1 MVVATRNNNVG
12 NNPAEEESV
21 RDIML
26 RLQGSIDQLTSKVA
40 TIETSYVYLNNEFTR
55 ITNGEGSSRQY
66 SRMTKLEFL
75 KFSGEDVKG
84 WLTRCYQIFKVD
96 NVDDSVKVKLASIHL
111 YDKALAWHR
120 QFEKDKF
127 KALISKVELTESQA
141 ICCFL
146 AGLQQDIGLLVKM
159 FRPKTLYD
167 AYQLV
172 RMQETVRS
180 VNTKRYTPIL
190 PTPKHS
196 VNIVTSNRNATY
208 NARPPTTQLALPSTH
223 FNKSIRHKCSG
234 QMFSLEVLGEYEM
247 QDSVEELE
255 EQVTIEV
262 VAEPVIYPHIS
273 LNALARVNTFH
284 TMRIKGHMGRQDIHI
299 LVDSG
304 STHNFV
310 DVLCA
315 KRLGCEIRSIC
326 PLQVEVLGRNQMLST
341 STCRQFAWSL
351 QEWSSPFKGKR
362 ITLRGTQQ
370 ATLQWMNGKDYGKI
384 LSSNKST
391 EDNKA
396 LATFL
401 DQFQDVFAIPNTLP
415 PYKSHDHR
423 IILEGVPP
431 VHIRPYKHPPTQ
443 KDAIELMVKELLE
456 TGVIRNSHSP
466 FSSPI
471 VMVKKKDG
479 TWRMCIDYRQLNK
492 HTTKDKFP
500 IPVIEEL
507 IDELH
512 EAQVFIKL
520 DLRSEYHQI
529 RMADEDVHKTAFR
542 THEGHYEFLVM
553 PFGLTNAP
561 STFQSLMN
569 TVFKDFLR
577 HFVLVFF
584 DDILIYS
591 DSMALHLQ
599 HLAVVLQ
606 LMRMHALFAKQSKC
620 VFVVNQ
626 VEYLGHV
633 IYAKGVATDPSKIEA
648 MKSWPVLRNIK
659 ELRGFLG
666 LTGYYRRFIKGFATI
681 SHPLTSLLKK
691 NAFKWSNSAQEAF
704 EQLKQAM
711 IQTPVLALPNFD
723 AEFVIETDAS
733 GIGLGAVLQQGGH
746 LISYLRANNAAAD
759 ALSRLNTSG
768 EFNAMKGMSKAVKM
782 FVREYD
788 VCQRNKPNLEA
799 YLGLLQPLH
808 VPNQVWKDISMD
820 FVEGLPSSQ
829 GRQNIRAREEAINV
843 LKFHLRRAQDRMK
856 AIADGHRRLQKR
868 GNAATVFV
876 LVQSENST
884 PDDATWE

>member
-1 MVVATRNNNVG
+1 MQ
-12 NNPAEEESV
+12 ESV
-21 RDIML
+21 
-26 RLQGSIDQLTSKVA
+26 K
-40 TIETSYVYLNNEFTR
+40 
-55 ITNGEGSSRQY
+55 
-66 SRMTKLEFL
+66 
-75 KFSGEDVKG
+75 
-84 WLTRCYQIFKVD
+84 
-96 NVDDSVKVKLASIHL
+96 
-111 YDKALAWHR
+111 
-120 QFEKDKF
+120 
-127 KALISKVELTESQA
+127 
-141 ICCFL
+141 
-146 AGLQQDIGLLVKM
+146 
-159 FRPKTLYD
+159 
-167 AYQLV
+167 
-172 RMQETVRS
+172 
-180 VNTKRYTPIL
+180 
-190 PTPKHS
+190 
-196 VNIVTSNRNATY
+196 
-208 NARPPTTQLALPSTH
+208 
-223 FNKSIRHKCSG
+223 
-234 QMFSLEVLGEYEM
+234 
-247 QDSVEELE
+247 ELE
-255 EQVTIEV
+255 EQITEEV
-262 VAEPVIYPHIS
+262 VEEPVIYPHIS
-273 LNALARVNTFH
+273 LNALTGVNTFH
-284 TMRIKGHMGRQDIHI
+284 TMRIKGHVGRQDIHI

-384 LSSNKST
+384 LSSNKVSLSAMSLYVYPSTLMTVALSNEKEHQST

-396 LATFL
+396 LATLL

-500 IPVIEEL
+500 IPVIKEL

-520 DLRSEYHQI
+520 DLRSGYHQI
-529 RMADEDVHKTAFR
+529 RMADEDVHKTTFR

-599 HLAVVLQ
+599 HLA
-606 LMRMHALFAKQSKC
+606 C
-620 VFVVNQ
+620 VF
-626 VEYLGHV
+626 
-633 IYAKGVATDPSKIEA
+633 
-648 MKSWPVLRNIK
+648 
-659 ELRGFLG
+659 
-666 LTGYYRRFIKGFATI
+666 TI
-681 SHPLTSLLKK
+681 NEML
-691 NAFKWSNSAQEAF
+691 F
-704 EQLKQAM
+704 
-711 IQTPVLALPNFD
+711 
-723 AEFVIETDAS
+723 
-733 GIGLGAVLQQGGH
+733 G
-746 LISYLRANNAAAD
+746 ANNAAAD

-768 EFNAMKGMSKAVKM
+768 EFNAMVLSSIEPELLKEIKA
-782 FVREYD
+782 
-788 VCQRNKPNLEA
+788 
-799 YLGLLQPLH
+799 
-808 VPNQVWKDISMD
+808 S
-820 FVEGLPSSQ
+820 
-829 GRQNIRAREEAINV
+829 RQNIRAREEAINV

-856 AIADGHRRLQKR
+856 AIADGHRWRIYKGDSLNSNWILEDKHHFM
-868 GNAATVFV
+868 GNGLIQIGGKGSFIVGTIPSPEINFLIQTASIVASEAVMYSASV
-876 LVQSENST
+876 PDIAVSQIQHRNNNQLKVQL
-884 PDDATWE
+884 